1 MSLSDRERKLLA
13 EMEQALSADDPR
25 LSSTLT
31 GARTYPGRTRVL
43 AGVGA
48 LLSGLA
54 IILGGLI
61 SQTVPVGILGFL
73 IALTGLI
80 TVLSAVGGIGK
91 GVGTEGGTG
100 RLLGGV
106 CGIIARFARN
116 EVGGGEIKD
125 FLNR

>member
-31 GARTYPGRTRVL
+31 GTRTFPGRTRVL
-43 AGVGA
+43 TGVGA

-73 IALTGLI
+73 IALSGLI
-80 TVLSAVGGIGK
+80 TVPSAVGSIGK
-91 GVGTEGGTG
+91 GVKGAAKVKNPGLRS
-100 RLLGGV
+100 RLEQ
-106 CGIIARFARN
+106 RWDQRN
-116 EVGGGEIKD
+116 FD
-125 FLNR
+125 N

>member
-31 GARTYPGRTRVL
+31 GTRTFPGRTRVL
-43 AGVGA
+43 TGVGA

-73 IALTGLI
+73 IALSGLI
-80 TVLSAVGGIGK
+80 TVLSAVGSIVK
-91 GVGTEGGTG
+91 GVKGAAKVKNPGLRS
-100 RLLGGV
+100 RLEQ
-106 CGIIARFARN
+106 RWDQRN
-116 EVGGGEIKD
+116 FD
-125 FLNR
+125 N

>member
-31 GARTYPGRTRVL
+31 GTRTFPGRTRVL
-43 AGVGA
+43 TGVGA

-73 IALTGLI
+73 IALSGLI
-80 TVLSAVGGIGK
+80 TVLSAVGSISK
-91 GVGTEGGTG
+91 GVTG
-100 RLLGGV
+100 AAKVKNPGLRSRLEQ
-106 CGIIARFARN
+106 RWDQRN
-116 EVGGGEIKD
+116 FD
-125 FLNR
+125 N

>member
-1 MSLSDRERKLLA
+1 MALSDRERKLLA

-31 GARTYPGRTRVL
+31 GTRTFPGRTRVL
-43 AGVGA
+43 TGVGA

-73 IALTGLI
+73 IALSGLI
-80 TVLSAVGGIGK
+80 TVLSAIAGIGR
-91 GVGTEGGTG
+91 GVKVAANLINSGLRS
-100 RLLGGV
+100 RLEQ
-106 CGIIARFARN
+106 RWDQR
-116 EVGGGEIKD
+116 D
-125 FLNR
+125 FDK